1 MNSIQ
6 VTNIL
11 RFIILV
17 LAQIL
22 ICNNINFLGYIN
34 PYIYVLFIL
43 LYPINNNRMLF
54 LFWSF
59 LIGLSIDMFS
69 DSGGI
74 NAAACVTIAFVRPA
88 ILKFC
93 FGAVYEH
100 QTVKFSDIDFV
111 QRLTYFTLM
120 VGIHH
125 IVLFTLEI
133 FNFSYILLILKK
145 TLFSGIFTIV
155 LSLLLATIFSRNSK

>member
-59 LIGLSIDMFS
+59 LIGLIIDMFS